1 MLGMIA
7 STYEG
12 AAEMLTRREWIRQAA
27 SISAVVVL
35 PELLSGKGFA
45 EAQPGKE
52 QAIVGAGSLKAHAS
66 ACGLLAGCA
75 VNANLFR
82 QDEGFRRLLAE
93 QYNIVVPEN
102 CLKWNILRPTTDTWN
117 FADADSLIA
126 FAETHGM
133 KVRGHNFVWHEALPH
148 WFAGTVNKDNAQKFL
163 VDHIHTV
170 GERYKGKIH
179 SWDVVNEAIW
189 IADGRPD
196 GLRSTSPWF
205 EMLGPGYIDL
215 AFRTAR
221 EVDPS
226 ALLTY
231 NDYGIEYDND
241 EEGKKR
247 AAVLALLRRMKAD
260 KVPLDALGIQSHIH
274 AVSKDGFSRGV
285 RELLDGAKALGLQVF
300 VTELDVKDDAVVTD
314 NLAER
319 DKVVADVYR
328 EYLTAALD
336 GPEVKAVLTWGASD
350 KNTWLNNGT
359 KFRKQH
365 PDRLQRPLPFDAD
378 YLPTPS
384 FFAMRECF
392 DKA

>member
-1 MLGMIA
+1 
-7 STYEG
+7 
-12 AAEMLTRREWIRQAA
+12 MLTRREWMRKAA
-27 SISAVVVL
+27 GVTAVAAM
-35 PELLSGKGFA
+35 PGLLRGNGLAKTPSDKT
-45 EAQPGKE
+45 
-52 QAIVGAGSLKAHAS
+52 QAIIGAGSLKAHAES
-66 ACGLLAGCA
+66 RGLLCGCA

-82 QDEGFRRLLAE
+82 QDEGFRTLLAE

-102 CLKWNILRPTTDTWN
+102 CLKWNILRPTADTWN
-117 FADADSLIA
+117 FADADSLVE
-126 FAETHGM
+126 FAEAHGM

-148 WFAGTVNKDNAQKFL
+148 WFAGTVSKDNAQKVL
-163 VDHIHTV
+163 VDHIRTV
-170 GERYKGKIH
+170 GGRFKGKIH

-189 IADGRPD
+189 IPDGRSD
-196 GLRSTSPWF
+196 GLRSMSPWF

-221 EVDPS
+221 KVDPS

-274 AVSKDGFSRGV
+274 AVNKDGFGRGI

-300 VTELDVKDDAVVTD
+300 VTELDVKDDAVAAD
-314 NLAER
+314 NIAER

-328 EYLTAALD
+328 EYLKAALE

-378 YLPTPS
+378 YAPTPA
-384 FFAMRECF
+384 FFAMRESF
-392 DKA
+392 DRAKKR

>member
-1 MLGMIA
+1 MV
-7 STYEG
+7 
-12 AAEMLTRREWIRQAA
+12 TRRDWMRQAA
-27 SISAVVVL
+27 GVTAVAAM
-35 PELLSGKGFA
+35 PGLLGGKTFA
-45 EAQPGKE
+45 RTPPNNDR
-52 QAIVGAGSLKAHAS
+52 AITGAGSLKAHA
-66 ACGLLAGCA
+66 AARGLLTGCA

-82 QDEGFRRLLAE
+82 QDEDFRRLLAE
-93 QYNIVVPEN
+93 QYSIVVPEN
-102 CLKWNILRPTTDTWN
+102 CLKWNILRPTADTYN

-126 FAETHGM
+126 FAEAHGM

-170 GERYKGKIH
+170 GGRYKGRIH

-189 IADGRPD
+189 IPDGRPD
-196 GLRSTSPWF
+196 GLRTTSPWF

-221 EVDPS
+221 EVDPA

-231 NDYGIEYDND
+231 NDYSIEHDND

-260 KVPLDALGIQSHIH
+260 KVPLDALGIQSHLH
-274 AVSKDGFSRGV
+274 AVSRDGFSKGV

-300 VTELDVKDDAVVTD
+300 VTELDVNDDAVATD
-314 NLAER
+314 DMAER
-319 DKVVADVYR
+319 DKIVAEVYR
-328 EYLTAALD
+328 DYLTAALD
-336 GPEVKAVLTWGASD
+336 GPEVKAVLTWGVTD

-365 PDRLQRPLPFDAD
+365 PDRLQRPLPFDSD
-378 YLPTPS
+378 YAPAPA
-384 FFAMRECF
+384 FFAMRESF
-392 DKA
+392 DKAKKR